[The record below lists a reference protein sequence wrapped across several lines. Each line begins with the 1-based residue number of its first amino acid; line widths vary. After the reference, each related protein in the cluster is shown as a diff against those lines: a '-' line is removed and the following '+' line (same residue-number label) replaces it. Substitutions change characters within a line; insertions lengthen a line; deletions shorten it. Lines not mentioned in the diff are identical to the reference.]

1 MPQHNKRLIA
11 IGTRIREKM
20 GAEGHTISALA
31 ARSEVSKSTLGRIL
45 KGEVST
51 IDVAA
56 HERIAGALG
65 LSFSDLIAV
74 EKPLFP
80 KLLGIEAIDQL
91 LWTFYGALYQG
102 DRGLKIAKTVTYEG
116 YRLYYLQHAL
126 QELKMDLTNAPN
138 TKSNTKALTLDQ
150 EFEAN
155 ALIAKR
161 GNIAVE
167 PQEAWVTGK
176 QSTEIICYTRTLT
189 TKPDDSVHHVPN
201 HLELHQLNTVDV
213 IALDTPW
220 ERILQGTIPKIRK
233 RSIGLVQAVH
243 KVS

>member
-80 KLLGIEAIDQL
+80 KLLGIEAVDQL
-91 LWTFYGALYQG
+91 LWTFYGSLYQG
-102 DRGLKIAKTVTYEG
+102 DRGLKIAKTVTYES

-126 QELKMDLTNAPN
+126 QEVKMDLINAPN

-167 PQEAWVTGK
+167 PQEAWVIGK

-189 TKPDDSVHHVPN
+189 TRPDDSVQHVPN

-220 ERILQGTIPKIRK
+220 KRILQGTIPKISK
-233 RSIGLVQAVH
+233 RSIGVVQAVH